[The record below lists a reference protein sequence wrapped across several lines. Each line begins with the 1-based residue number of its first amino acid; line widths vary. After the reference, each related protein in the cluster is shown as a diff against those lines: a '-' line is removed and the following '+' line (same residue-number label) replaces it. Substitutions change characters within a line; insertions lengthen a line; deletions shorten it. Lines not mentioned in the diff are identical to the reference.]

1 MHHLPSL
8 GLNVLTSKLYR
19 QRTLLSNSVSLEF
32 SLPHL
37 GYTFQ
42 MPLHLSVLQFPGGT
56 LDHIVIW
63 RQRVS
68 ALVLCWGCMVWP
80 GCWCPPPA
88 SLSVLTQ
95 MGCDEE

>member
-56 LDHIVIW
+56 
-63 RQRVS
+63 S
-68 ALVLCWGCMVWP
+68 ASDAGWADNVL
-80 GCWCPPPA
+80 
-88 SLSVLTQ
+88 
-95 MGCDEE
+95 

>member
-56 LDHIVIW
+56 HTQSLG
-63 RQRVS
+63 
-68 ALVLCWGCMVWP
+68 AGCP
-80 GCWCPPPA
+80 LSQDAARRPA
-88 SLSVLTQ
+88 SVLTNLLLTPEKMTPFPPQ
-95 MGCDEE
+95 A